1 MAGVNKESIL
11 VDKVKKLFADD
22 IIDTTVFRG
31 EVIHCVEKKSLRSI
45 CNLLKTDSELEM
57 NYLVD
62 ILGVDIKTLKPDSP
76 RFEVVYLLYSISKR
90 HRIRLKIRL
99 ADGESVPTVS
109 DIWRSAD
116 WPEREVY
123 DMFGIIFDNHPNLK
137 RIYLADDW
145 KGFPLRKDYPLRG
158 YKDKYNPFGE
168 EK

>member
-1 MAGVNKESIL
+1 MSEESVLIDNL
-11 VDKVKKLFADD
+11 KKSFGSD
-22 IIDTTVFRG
+22 IVETTVFKG
-31 EVIHCVEKKSLRSI
+31 EVTHCVEKMALRSI
-45 CNLLKTDSELEM
+45 CSFLKNDSALEM

-62 ILGVDIKTLKPDSP
+62 ILGVDMKTLKPDSP
-76 RFEVVYLLYSISKR
+76 RFEVVYHLYSTSKK

-99 ADGESVPTVS
+99 ADGDSVPTVS

-123 DMFGIIFDNHPNLK
+123 DMFGIIFDDHPNLK

-145 KGFPLRKDYPLRG
+145 EGFPLRKDYPLKG

-168 EK
+168 ER

>member
-1 MAGVNKESIL
+1 MSEESVLIDSL
-11 VDKVKKLFADD
+11 KKSFGSD
-22 IIDTTVFRG
+22 IIDTIVFKG
-31 EVIHCVEKKSLRSI
+31 EVTHRVEKMALRSI
-45 CNLLKTDSELEM
+45 CSFLKNDSALEM

-62 ILGVDIKTLKPDSP
+62 ILGVDMKTLKPDSP
-76 RFEVVYLLYSISKR
+76 RFEVVYHLYSTSKK

-99 ADGESVPTVS
+99 ADGDSVPTVS

-123 DMFGIIFDNHPNLK
+123 DMFGIIFDDHPNLK

-145 KGFPLRKDYPLRG
+145 EGFPLRKDYPLKG

-168 EK
+168 ER

>member
-1 MAGVNKESIL
+1 MAGMSEESVLIDSL
-11 VDKVKKLFADD
+11 KKSFGSD
-22 IIDTTVFRG
+22 IIDTIVFKG
-31 EVIHCVEKKSLRSI
+31 EVTHRVEKMALRSI
-45 CNLLKTDSELEM
+45 CSFLKNDSALEM

-62 ILGVDIKTLKPDSP
+62 ILGVDMKTLKPDSP
-76 RFEVVYLLYSISKR
+76 RFEVVYHLYSTSKK

-99 ADGESVPTVS
+99 ADGDSVPTVS

-123 DMFGIIFDNHPNLK
+123 DMFGIIFDDHPNLK

-145 KGFPLRKDYPLRG
+145 EGFPLRKDYPLKG

-168 EK
+168 ER